1 MKHLGLIIALLLV
14 LFLICGCYAPRGQT
28 CIDVTYH
35 NCVDAE
41 AATWF
46 CGEKCRA
53 MCRAFAVKDCQR
65 GR

>member
-1 MKHLGLIIALLLV
+1 MKRLIIVMLIVLV
-14 LFLICGCYAPRGQT
+14 LVSGCYAPTQTEGT
-28 CIDVTYH
+28 CISTVYR

-46 CGEKCRA
+46 CGEKCQT